1 MNIDQ
6 IISEYKCKKLG
17 SPVSAIKIAD
27 IPSDV
32 FLKFRDT
39 ISSRYNLVDQAYATK
54 ESVFFDTR
62 RIVAKTPFIKTTEQK
77 YTNLDFDYKLFDIC
91 LPIIEQVNQYLPNA
105 EPTLVQLATVL
116 PNQKLTWHVDTY
128 LYQQFSNKIH
138 IPLYTN
144 PNATY
149 EVFLENKH
157 YEKINMTE
165 GSIWNIDNLVL
176 HRSVNNGN
184 TFRTHLIIDFIDKTV
199 LAELEKLEV
208 NYFHHNLPYMTEY
221 ASKITELLKSLIK

>member
-1 MNIDQ
+1 MCQ
-6 IISEYKCKKLG
+6 
-17 SPVSAIKIAD
+17 
-27 IPSDV
+27 
-32 FLKFRDT
+32 
-39 ISSRYNLVDQAYATK
+39 
-54 ESVFFDTR
+54 
-62 RIVAKTPFIKTTEQK
+62 
-77 YTNLDFDYKLFDIC
+77 
-91 LPIIEQVNQYLPNA
+91 PIINQVKQYLPNA

-144 PNATY
+144 ADATY

-176 HRSVNNGN
+176 HRSVNNGDS
-184 TFRTHLIIDFIDKTV
+184 FRTHLIIDFIDNTV

-208 NYFHHNLPYMTEY
+208 NYFHHNLPHMSEY
-221 ASKITELLKSLIK
+221 ALKVSELLKSLIK